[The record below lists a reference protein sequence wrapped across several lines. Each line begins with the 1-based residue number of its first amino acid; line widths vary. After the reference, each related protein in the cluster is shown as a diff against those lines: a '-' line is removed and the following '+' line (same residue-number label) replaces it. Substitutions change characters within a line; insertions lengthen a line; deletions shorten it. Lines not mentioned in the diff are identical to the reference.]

1 MDYVIIVAGGKGL
14 RMGSEIPKQ
23 FLPVAGKPILM
34 RTIERFH
41 EYSPELNIILVLPES
56 QQEYWHQLC
65 QEHHFSIKH
74 QIANG
79 GDTRF
84 QSSKNG
90 LALVP
95 DTEDGVVG
103 FHDGVRPFVSTEVI
117 DECYETAREEY
128 AAIPVYAVTDTL
140 RYIDQHGGGKNVL
153 RSDYRVVQTPQ
164 AFDIGL
170 AKQAFNQE
178 YKEQFTDE
186 EYNLLKEKATEI
198 KNIEDRLAALE
209 EKFPSLSGTP
219 AEDGS
224 MSVPAG
230 SDRTTPPDD
239 GSMQKFPAFEGKDL
253 DGNTVKSS
261 ELFAKNAVTVVNFWF
276 TTCNPCVGE
285 LSELDALN
293 KELAEKGG
301 ALIGVNTFT
310 LDGDETAIS
319 EAKDVLAKKGATYQN
334 VYFASD
340 GEAGKF
346 TTNIFAYPTT
356 YVVDRNGNIVGDP
369 IVGAITEKKQAEALQ
384 AQIDKALSADRG

>member
-1 MDYVIIVAGGKGL
+1 MNVKKIITL
-14 RMGSEIPKQ
+14 
-23 FLPVAGKPILM
+23 L
-34 RTIERFH
+34 
-41 EYSPELNIILVLPES
+41 
-56 QQEYWHQLC
+56 
-65 QEHHFSIKH
+65 
-74 QIANG
+74 
-79 GDTRF
+79 
-84 QSSKNG
+84 
-90 LALVP
+90 LALVL
-95 DTEDGVVG
+95 
-103 FHDGVRPFVSTEVI
+103 
-117 DECYETAREEY
+117 A
-128 AAIPVYAVTDTL
+128 AVTVAC
-140 RYIDQHGGGKNVL
+140 G
-153 RSDYRVVQTPQ
+153 
-164 AFDIGL
+164 
-170 AKQAFNQE
+170 AKQAERDEDTDKEPQTAEEAAALYDELMAQE
-178 YKEQFTDE
+178 NAIQAENTELWEKVFLSADKGMAMMEDGKNYGEFLLSTIEAAKEQFTDE
-186 EYNLLKEKATEI
+186 EYELLKEKATEI

-230 SDRTTPPDD
+230 SDMTTPPDD

-285 LSELDALN
+285 LAELDTLN
-293 KELAEKGG
+293 KELTEKGG

-310 LDGDETAIS
+310 LDGDEAAIS

-334 VYFASD
+334 VYFDSD

-384 AQIDKALSADRG
+384 AQIDKALAADMG